1 MGWRRPDDWDGVGAG
16 PPLILKAADGFEA
29 FCIGFPGKES
39 DAPPT
44 LRIGYAFTA
53 TITEG

>member
-16 PPLILKAADGFEA
+16 PPLLKAADGFEA

-44 LRIGYAFTA
+44 LPIGYAFTA